1 MAASDPVGVRC
12 LRILGHNPWPHE
24 VAGAWAS
31 SREGGRGRESIDDE
45 AARWT
50 EEGGGWIGAIEPV
63 RGLASS
69 CLLRASWSSQTV
81 GALRLVPR
89 EPPHAGAVAARRRS
103 AAATSL
109 AERSKGG
116 GGATDA
122 GAPLPLGWA
131 GGQKGAMGAGMV
143 RKGRELVVVSRE
155 A

>member
-1 MAASDPVGVRC
+1 M
-12 LRILGHNPWPHE
+12 
-24 VAGAWAS
+24 
-31 SREGGRGRESIDDE
+31 
-45 AARWT
+45 
-50 EEGGGWIGAIEPV
+50 
-63 RGLASS
+63 
-69 CLLRASWSSQTV
+69 
-81 GALRLVPR
+81 VPR

-155 A
+155 ARRGREARGREREREGGEG